1 MRASTLV
8 QWGAIALVFIITIL
22 AVQGIGGFVVSGGS
36 GFSDLRTETPAGTA
50 ACSGLGYGGFY
61 QDYLSS
67 PQSFERRIGEWTF
80 TINPVFK
87 YTVVGKVIGKDEYP
101 LVAAD
106 ALAPMDLA
114 IANGDILSPD
124 LFSRFTF
131 SKTPRHYHYQYYFP
145 AGTRQLSSSY
155 ISEHISNNHMI
166 FANDAVY
173 TTAKTVM
180 VGDFIRMTGY
190 LTTVN
195 GKTPDGRTYFQG
207 TSTTR
212 TDTGE
217 GACEVM
223 YVESIEKF
231 SC

>member
-1 MRASTLV
+1 MRVSTLL

-22 AVQGIGGFVVSGGS
+22 AVLGIAGFAVSGGS
-36 GFSDLRTETPAGTA
+36 GFSDPAAETTAGTA
-50 ACSGLGYGGFY
+50 ACRGLGYGGFY

-67 PQSFERRIGEWTF
+67 PLSFERRIGEWTF
-80 TINPVFK
+80 IIKPVFQ
-87 YTVVGKVIGKDEYP
+87 YTVVGRVVGKDEYP

-131 SKTPRHYHYQYYFP
+131 SKTSRHYHYQYYFP
-145 AGTRQLSSSY
+145 IGTRQLSSSY
-155 ISEHISNNHMI
+155 INEHISNNHMI

-173 TTAKTVM
+173 ATAKTVT
-180 VGDFIRMTGY
+180 VGDFVRMTGY
-190 LTTVN
+190 LATIN
-195 GKTPDGRTYFQG
+195 GKTPDGRAYFQG

-223 YVESIEKF
+223 YVESIEKIP
-231 SC
+231 C